1 VANVK
6 NVANVLSQ
14 SGSWQISK
22 SRFVFPGWV
31 KRKNAIKFY
40 WDSAPSLLLARTPTT
55 ENAEQTTDN
64 QWYIETPAVVGVLA
78 NNNDG
83 AQSYAKSDSFTVD
96 IAPT

>member
-31 KRKNAIKFY
+31 KRKNAINFY

-78 NNNDG
+78 NNNG
-83 AQSYAKSDSFTVD
+83 EARYHAKSDGFTFD
-96 IAPT
+96 TTPT